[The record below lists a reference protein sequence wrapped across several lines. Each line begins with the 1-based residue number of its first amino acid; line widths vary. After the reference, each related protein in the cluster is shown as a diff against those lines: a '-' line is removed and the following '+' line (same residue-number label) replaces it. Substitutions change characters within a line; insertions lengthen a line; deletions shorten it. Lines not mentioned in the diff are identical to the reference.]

1 MDECGIYGVI
11 QAEDTLIGAVS
22 KGGEIQGRLDTQST
36 LVGSVGFPKCD
47 YPLPY
52 EGTYDVI
59 PKAYTMQTLAT
70 SDKYMEDD
78 VRVHEIPYFE
88 TSNVSGTTVYI
99 ADEV

>member
-11 QAEDTLIGAVS
+11 RAEDTLIGAVS
-22 KGGEIQGRLDTQST
+22 NGGEIQGRLDTEST

-52 EGTYDVI
+52 EGAYDVI
-59 PKAYTMQTLAT
+59 PKAHTMQTLMT
-70 SDKYMEDD
+70 NGKYMEDN

-88 TSNVSGTTVYI
+88 VSNDKGTTCYI
-99 ADEV
+99 ANEL

>member
-22 KGGEIQGRLDTQST
+22 KGSEIKGRLDTQST

-47 YPLPY
+47 YPLAY
-52 EGTYDVI
+52 EGEYDVI
-59 PKAYTMQTLAT
+59 PKAYTMQTLDT
-70 SDKYMEDD
+70 NGKYMEDD